1 MASPR
6 WLMIIYRCYLKAK
19 FLFAYFQL
27 KSLELIEPKTTKQ
40 SILTES
46 KSTNYITLNILHLI
60 MPDRTFKKSTRAQL
74 HPIENYALSAESWK
88 RPRFFFNG
96 AVKSSTPFELSD
108 TRLVLD
114 RCYA

>member
-1 MASPR
+1 MVNDYIEMLP
-6 WLMIIYRCYLKAK
+6 
-19 FLFAYFQL
+19 
-27 KSLELIEPKTTKQ
+27 KSKISICIFSTEKPWAIEANTTKQ

-74 HPIENYALSAESWK
+74 HPIENHALSSESWK
-88 RPRFFFNG
+88 RPRIFFNG

-108 TRLVLD
+108 SRLVLD
-114 RCYA
+114 RC